1 MEINM
6 ASLGSA
12 LKSQQAEDLLLEQ
25 AGVPVNREDY
35 EAYQTGKVAKFFQQY
50 SVIAFEADHY
60 LALKGRVEALNGEIT
75 ALSNEVTS
83 IENGLKEQEDQIDP
97 FTTQRE
103 YYRTDVT
110 HDTKERLAHLRQ
122 STFER
127 CSAIYER
134 IIGLKGE
141 HNALVEEMRPLRQE
155 LEEFDSCIDD
165 SGISM
170 FENTSS
176 MFSHL
181 KEVRKIIAEKNIEVT
196 DSQGRVLQTLSR
208 LEDQGEALGLH
219 GEEAAPYLMHQQ
231 GLLTHDESKEKGVMA
246 RLKSLFSGKKVE
258 FKEQIPS
265 LFIYP
270 KHAAT
275 GAAKPPI
282 AHDSQRNAHR
292 NKSLTQKQIREQN
305 FVRAQTGAVSGTG
318 DGRGPHLAAVDFH
331 RSLVE
336 AEGGAAAAES

>member
-1 MEINM
+1 MTSL
-6 ASLGSA
+6 ASA
-12 LKSQQAEDLLLEQ
+12 FKSQQAEDLLLEQ

-50 SVIAFEADHY
+50 SVIAFQADHY

-75 ALSNEVTS
+75 ALSMEVSAT
-83 IENGLKEQEDQIDP
+83 ENGLKEEEAKIDP

-103 YYRTDVT
+103 YFRTDVP
-110 HDTKERLAHLRQ
+110 HDKKEKLAQLRQ

-127 CSAIYER
+127 CSAIYDR
-134 IIGLKGE
+134 IIGLKRE

-196 DSQGRVLQTLSR
+196 HSQARVLETLSR

-219 GEEAAPYLMHQQ
+219 GEEASPYLMHQQ

-258 FKEQIPS
+258 FNERIS
-265 LFIYP
+265 SHFIYP

-282 AHDSQRNAHR
+282 AHDFQWRARR
-292 NKSLTQKQIREQN
+292 NKSLTQEEIREQN
-305 FVRAQTGAVSGTG
+305 FVRAQTGAVSLTG
-318 DGRGPHLAAVDFH
+318 DGQGAHMAAVDLH
-331 RSLVE
+331 TSLVG